1 MDDLSNWYVRTQR
14 RRFWGAGRRANG
26 ATADAADR
34 AAAFSTLH
42 ECLTTVA
49 LMVAPFCPFVADE
62 LWGNLAAAHDP
73 AAPESVHLADW
84 PEPGGRAD
92 PDLEGA
98 MAAARE
104 IVAVGRGARAEARI
118 KVRQPLEEAVIACP
132 PAVAEEVAGLVD
144 LVAEELNVRRV
155 RFVTD
160 PGELVEVTLKP
171 NYRRLGPRFGPRMPR
186 VAAAVAGLPAAAT
199 ARAID
204 AGEEVRIALDGEA
217 LALEPEDLLRE
228 ARPTAGYAVGQEA
241 SLAVGLATEITPDL
255 RREALARE
263 VVHAVQNARRA
274 AGLRVE
280 ERIVLHLDGS
290 AVLREA
296 IDAHREAIAAET
308 LATRL
313 TVGHGAPF
321 AGLRR
326 EEHEVEGEPLALRLD
341 RAG

>member
-1 MDDLSNWYVRTQR
+1 
-14 RRFWGAGRRANG
+14 
-26 ATADAADR
+26 
-34 AAAFSTLH
+34 
-42 ECLTTVA
+42 
-49 LMVAPFCPFVADE
+49 
-62 LWGNLAAAHDP
+62 
-73 AAPESVHLADW
+73 
-84 PEPGGRAD
+84 
-92 PDLEGA
+92 

-104 IVAVGRGARAEARI
+104 MVAVGRGARAEARI

-144 LVAEELNVRRV
+144 LIADELNVRRV

-160 PGELVEVTLKP
+160 PGELVDVTLKP

-186 VAAAVAGLPAAAT
+186 IAAAVAELPATAT

-217 LALEPEDLLRE
+217 LTLEPEDLLRE

-296 IDAHREAIAAET
+296 VDAHREAIAAET
-308 LATRL
+308 LAPRL

-321 AGLRR
+321 AGLRH
-326 EEHEVEGEPLALRLD
+326 EEHEIEGEPLALRLD